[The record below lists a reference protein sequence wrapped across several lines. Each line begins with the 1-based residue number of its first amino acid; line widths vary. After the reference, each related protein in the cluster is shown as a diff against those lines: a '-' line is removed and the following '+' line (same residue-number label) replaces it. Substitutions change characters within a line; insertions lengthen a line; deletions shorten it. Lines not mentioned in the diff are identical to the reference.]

1 MSKDCTS
8 NVELRKCTNC
18 GKQGHLAWQ
27 CRASSIKEVEEPEDE
42 EANAISSSIS
52 GAHMGWGGLFQ
63 LEEETFNKQEICAL
77 GEWEGLPEYI
87 NEVVRVAIADNVKAS
102 AGSGAKTRGCNS
114 TSSPEDK
121 WEVLATSEASWRKK
135 IPGGYRIT
143 FLQDSGAVRTIATKD
158 MIPGMNVYRTK
169 NTGSSFR
176 VANGNFIPNLGE
188 VKLDGKS
195 TNGNGMCIKAQVAD
209 VTRPLAA
216 TAEVVDAGNIVIN
229 HKGGGIIKQ
238 VTEDQ
243 LDRIMRAIHNEP
255 GLEIPVYRKRNTF
268 LIDVDVADPVGGGVK
283 GSAKDQGEGF
293 QKAKKTFKPKP
304 TPMDVG
310 RIGVSQ
316 NTWAVLGDDS
326 GVCMP
331 CGQTFP
337 GPAW

>member
-1 MSKDCTS
+1 MC
-8 NVELRKCTNC
+8 
-18 GKQGHLAWQ
+18 Q
-27 CRASSIKEVEEPEDE
+27 VEEE
-42 EANAISSSIS
+42 SS
-52 GAHMGWGGLFQ
+52 
-63 LEEETFNKQEICAL
+63 NKQELCAL

-87 NEVVRVAIADNVKAS
+87 NEVVKAAIADNNKSSKGQS
-102 AGSGAKTRGCNS
+102 AAVGGCN
-114 TSSPEDK
+114 TTFKPEGT
-121 WEVLATSEASWRKK
+121 WEVLATSEVSWRKK
-135 IPGGYRIT
+135 IQGGYRIT

-169 NTGSSFR
+169 NTGQSFR
-176 VANGNFIPNLGE
+176 VANGNHIPNLGE

-195 TNGNGMCIKAQVAD
+195 TNGNAMCIKAQVAD

-216 TAEVVDAGNIVIN
+216 TAEMVDAGNIVIN

-243 LDRIMRAIHNEP
+243 LDRIMRAIHSEP

-268 LIDVDVADPVGGGVK
+268 LIDVDVADPVGGGEK
-283 GSAKDQGEGF
+283 GSTKDQGEGF
-293 QKAKKTFKPKP
+293 QKPKKTFKPKP
-304 TPMDVG
+304 TPMDVD
-310 RIGVSQ
+310 RVGVGQ
-316 NTWAVLGDDS
+316 NAWAALSDDS